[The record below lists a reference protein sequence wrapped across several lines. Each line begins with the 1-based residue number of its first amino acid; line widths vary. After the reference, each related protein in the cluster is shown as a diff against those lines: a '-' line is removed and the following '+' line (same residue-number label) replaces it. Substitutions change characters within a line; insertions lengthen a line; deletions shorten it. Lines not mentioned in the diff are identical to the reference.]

1 MNFNNKIGDKYE
13 KVCLILVK
21 KFVCIYILSLQKF
34 KNIR

>member
-21 KFVCIYILSLQKF
+21 KFVCILSLQKF
-34 KNIR
+34 KNMK

>member
-13 KVCLILVK
+13 KVSLILVK
-21 KFVCIYILSLQKF
+21 KFVCILSLQKF

>member
-21 KFVCIYILSLQKF
+21 KFVCILSLQKF

>member
-21 KFVCIYILSLQKF
+21 NLYVYILSLQKF

>member
-21 KFVCIYILSLQKF
+21 KFM
-34 KNIR
+34 KNLYYLYKNLKI